1 LAPRWNV
8 EAVGEEGWCDDEKGF
23 LSGGTGGAGP
33 AAPDL
38 KAFLMD
44 ANDPFRFAR
53 NPADEEMDVPGVTS
67 EDEDPLLSLTSFGRS
82 SDVPGAKLAELFG
95 NPGRGGLGPSLE
107 G

>member
-1 LAPRWNV
+1 
-8 EAVGEEGWCDDEKGF
+8 

-38 KAFLMD
+38 KAFLID

-53 NPADEEMDVPGVTS
+53 KPADEEIDVPGVTS

-82 SDVPGAKLAELFG
+82 SDCPGWKLAELLG
-95 NPGRGGLGPSLE
+95 NPGRGGFGFSLE